1 MSFFPNDLTAAA
13 AAVLDLCARSGRTLI
28 TAESCT
34 GGLIS
39 AVLTAV
45 PGSSQVLEG
54 GFVTYS
60 NTAKETMLDVPP
72 SLIRIHGAVSQDVAL
87 AMARGAL
94 AESAATVAVSVTG
107 VAGPDGGTAEK
118 PVGLVHI
125 AVATA
130 HGTSAHEAP
139 VFSGDRDSVRH
150 QTVLKALSMVYRVVG
165 EEAVDA

>member
-1 MSFFPNDLTAAA
+1 MGFFTDDLTTAASALLA
-13 AAVLDLCARSGRTLI
+13 ACEHTGQTLI

-45 PGSSQVLEG
+45 PGSSKVVEG

-72 SLIRIHGAVSQDVAL
+72 SLIRVHGAVSQDVAI

-94 AESAATVAVSVTG
+94 AESAASLAIAVTG
-107 VAGPDGGTAEK
+107 IAGPGGATPDK

-125 AVATA
+125 AIANGGGRVC
-130 HGTSAHEAP
+130 HEAP
-139 VFSGDRDSVRH
+139 VFKGDRDAVRS
-150 QTVLKALSMVYRVVG
+150 QTVLHAMAMATQMVLSG
-165 EEAVDA
+165 TGS